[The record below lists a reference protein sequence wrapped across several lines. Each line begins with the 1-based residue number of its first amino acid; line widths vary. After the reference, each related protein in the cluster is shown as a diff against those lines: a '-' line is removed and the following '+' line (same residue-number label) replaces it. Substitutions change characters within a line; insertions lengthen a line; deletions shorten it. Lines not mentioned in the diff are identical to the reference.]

1 MNNCMR
7 VGLRALLPAVALTMT
22 MAGCASV
29 QRVPSAYKNLP
40 PPNSLLAPRPILGNT
55 GKFMCPYTQDEVLA
69 DWVDKAINARL
80 GAALGSLL
88 GAVAAAQQ
96 LEEDAEGEDGDEYD
110 DVNPSERIAEG
121 AREGE
126 ELGRQLAIALSGG
139 WAYIRRT
146 SDLSFNSIE
155 VMAVYLY
162 VEHSSHD
169 HYYAALDATFQI
181 YPELRGIYVDA
192 ILKARRR

>member
-55 GKFMCPYTQDEVLA
+55 GKFMCPYTQDEVL
-69 DWVDKAINARL
+69 
-80 GAALGSLL
+80 ALGSLL